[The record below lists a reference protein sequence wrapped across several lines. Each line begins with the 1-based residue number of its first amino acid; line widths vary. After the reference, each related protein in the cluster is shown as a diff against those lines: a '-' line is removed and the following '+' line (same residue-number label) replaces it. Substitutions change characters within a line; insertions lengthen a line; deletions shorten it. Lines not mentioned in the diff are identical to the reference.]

1 MEGFGTAWDPFGHSW
16 ALLGRFVG
24 VQDGAFLRL
33 WSKIGFKRPSGSI
46 LEGFGMCLGRI
57 LKGFGGSLGKILLH
71 LWKGFGKI
79 WKRFLRRL
87 WTVFDHFFEYFL
99 SWDPRAASNIYKI
112 LTTRLPPE
120 NSSVQLLTRAMQQV
134 WKGTTLQ
141 RLPAELSSLPSPLL
155 KSIVIE

>member
-1 MEGFGTAWDPFGHSW
+1 MDFEGFGSV
-16 ALLGRFVG
+16 LGRF
-24 VQDGAFLRL
+24 
-33 WSKIGFKRPSGSI
+33 W
-46 LEGFGMCLGRI
+46 EGFGRIWVRFGRGWGRFSFI
-57 LKGFGGSLGKILLH
+57 FGCIWEGWGRDMNGFAKNLERAGAESLLH
-71 LWKGFGKI
+71 FWKGFKKI
-79 WKRFLRRL
+79 WERFSRRL

-155 KSIVIE
+155 KLKFKKSKLIH